1 MLNNQCENFAAAVRA
16 ALPDIRLLVDE
27 PMCRHTSFRI
37 GGPADYLA
45 IPQSE
50 AQLITLLA
58 LGRRHDVPVTIV
70 GNGSNL
76 LVRDNGIRGLVIKM
90 GGGLLDLSC
99 ENDRIKAGAGV
110 ALAAVAHFAAA
121 HNLTGMEFAVG
132 IPGSLGGAVFMNAGA
147 YDGDMAAV
155 VGRVSAITLAGEKKT
170 FSREG
175 MAFAYRHSC
184 LQENE
189 CIVTSV
195 DLWLRPGDAAAIRAK
210 MDDYTERRLAK
221 QPLQI
226 PNAGSAFKRPPG
238 QFAGALIEKAGLK
251 GFSVGGAQVSEKH
264 AGFIVNTGG
273 ATAQDVLQLIAAVQ
287 EKVFALANVK
297 LEPEV
302 RVLGE

>member
-1 MLNNQCENFAAAVRA
+1 MNSHCENFEAAVRA
-16 ALPDIRLLVDE
+16 ALPELRLLVNE

-50 AQLITLLA
+50 AQLAALLE
-58 LGRRHDVPVTIV
+58 LGRGHQVPVTIV

-76 LVRDNGIRGLVIKM
+76 LVRDKGIRGLVVKM
-90 GGGLLDLSC
+90 AGGLMTLACDG
-99 ENDRIKAGAGV
+99 DTITAGAGV
-110 ALAAVAHFAAA
+110 ALAAVAHFAATHKLA
-121 HNLTGMEFAVG
+121 GMEFAVG

-155 VGRVSAITLAGEKKT
+155 VGRVSAITLAGEKIN
-170 FSREG
+170 FAREAL
-175 MAFAYRHSC
+175 AFAYRHSC
-184 LQENE
+184 LQENQ
-189 CIVTSV
+189 CIVTTV
-195 DLWLRPGDAAAIRAK
+195 ELRLRRGDAAAIKAK
-210 MDDYTERRLAK
+210 MDDYTERRITK
-221 QPLQI
+221 QPLHV

-238 QFAGALIEKAGLK
+238 HFAGALIEKAGMK
-251 GFSVGGAQVSEKH
+251 GFAVGGAQVSEKH

-273 ATAQDVLQLIAAVQ
+273 ATADDVLRLIAAVQ
-287 EKVFALANVK
+287 EKVLALTNVK